1 MLGPPP
7 IFINFGVE
15 KWDQNQLLYDRM
27 LYRIKKISMFNE
39 MAQESALKFA
49 LFLEYENTLNDLF
62 CFPFCT
68 TIFSD
73 NEISLNI
80 DIFLIL

>member
-1 MLGPPP
+1 MRSKPA
-7 IFINFGVE
+7 
-15 KWDQNQLLYDRM
+15 LYDRI

-49 LFLEYENTLNDLF
+49 LFLEYENILNDLF

-68 TIFSD
+68 NLF
-73 NEISLNI
+73 
-80 DIFLIL
+80 FHK